1 MSNDD
6 MTVATGAAS
15 VDFLDLADGE
25 LYFNEAPVPGV
36 DALIAEAASLYGEP
50 EAEARLLRAY
60 FLAPEQL
67 SVIVALYRYY
77 FYQHRLDDTLI
88 VADRAIALAA
98 HRLGLPADV
107 TQVSVDA
114 LAQIEPAQRTLLRFH
129 LLAAKGSVIVLLR
142 LGRHAEARARL
153 ATLVQLDT
161 RDQLDVKPLL
171 DVVAEALDE
180 SLPLLSKAA

>member
-1 MSNDD
+1 MRHDAMNDASD
-6 MTVATGAAS
+6 ETS
-15 VDFLDLADGE
+15 VDFLDLADGT
-25 LYFNEAPVPGV
+25 LYFDEAPVPGV
-36 DALIAEAASLYGEP
+36 DALLAEAAALYGEP

-88 VADRAIALAA
+88 VAERAIALAA
-98 HRLGLPADV
+98 RRLGLPADI
-107 TQVSVDA
+107 TQIGLDA
-114 LAQIEPAQRTLLRFH
+114 LARIEPAQRPLLRFH

-153 ATLVQLDT
+153 ATLVRLDS
-161 RDQLDVKPLL
+161 RNQLDVKPLL
-171 DVVAEALDE
+171 DVVADALGD
-180 SLPLLSKAA
+180 SLPLLSTAA